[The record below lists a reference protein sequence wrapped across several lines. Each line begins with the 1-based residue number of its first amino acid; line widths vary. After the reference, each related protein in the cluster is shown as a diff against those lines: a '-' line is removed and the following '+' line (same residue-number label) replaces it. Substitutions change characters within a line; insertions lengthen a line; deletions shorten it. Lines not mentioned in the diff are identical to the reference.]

1 MPAVL
6 RLLIRFFP
14 RSHFYMK
21 KIPNLGVDNSP
32 RVSNGIFFFNC
43 QKGLNH
49 FQKETSSLIKI
60 SENRTMKLR
69 CKSYHRENCTFVK
82 LFLASLA
89 SWH

>member
-1 MPAVL
+1 MEKCLDHKVRMWCCCQFWVL
-6 RLLIRFFP
+6 TIVRESAMGF
-14 RSHFYMK
+14 
-21 KIPNLGVDNSP
+21 
-32 RVSNGIFFFNC
+32 FFFNC

-49 FQKETSSLIKI
+49 FQKETSSLIEI

-69 CKSYHRENCTFVK
+69 CKNYHRENCTFVK